1 MKVRFEFT
9 DDSVVEEEFSD
20 CQDLEECVRRKCGT
34 NVSGLRSYSE
44 VREPDVPVL
53 PEVGQGETI
62 EDGGGDGE
70 ASA

>member
-1 MKVRFEFT
+1 MKMRFEFT
-9 DDSVVEEEFSD
+9 DGSVVEEEFSD
-20 CQDLEECVRRKCGT
+20 CQDPEECVRRKCGT
-34 NVSGLRSYSE
+34 NTSGLRSCEE
-44 VREPDVPVL
+44 VREPDAPVL